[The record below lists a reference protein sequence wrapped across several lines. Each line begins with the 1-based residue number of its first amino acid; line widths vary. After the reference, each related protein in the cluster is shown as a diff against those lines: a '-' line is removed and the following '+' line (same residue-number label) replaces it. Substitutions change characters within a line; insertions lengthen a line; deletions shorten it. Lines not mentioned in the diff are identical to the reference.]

1 MANKYTFSERYKK
14 ELVDIEIKFSDEE
27 KNYYEDLLKYD
38 ESVFVGILGTER
50 YQKTLEKIQ
59 ENIKNDNTEIEEYK
73 RNEIYNYIRTTLYGY
88 LDKNDFLDKKEK
100 QDKDFFSDDKERQAE
115 FYEKLLYFALDNNK
129 QKWTDLFE
137 QFLEYNASRTQIK
150 LQTTKRKEECNFF
163 HEFLKDLIEY
173 GVLNSSLLEDRKT
186 TVETLWKMIKGIKEK
201 DLWNMRKFIRINS
214 LNEKSW
220 TIQRSRYFWT
230 ELLER
235 DVLFELVD
243 NWRIYAEKKGKN
255 SRIRERKILLCQSN
269 DTKEINEIK
278 KSFME
283 ELKDRY
289 QNWKMCNAMD
299 FYFNFLCK
307 YIFPEIDFW
316 KIVLNNKSRKQRYFD
331 NKLMRGI
338 QGVLGA
344 YEGDLWTHNETE
356 RIENSILMTDIE
368 EEWVQRM
375 VWSFP
380 KKAEELFSE
389 NFMRYSFQRGF
400 GALHKKY
407 FGGTGEM
414 QRLFEVSSSYKPS
427 YEKFADWKY
436 GIHRSVSNW
445 ISICYEDFYLS
456 TSKDVLF
463 CILNGTTI
471 PKRER
476 KTVEY
481 DPINGYHLCGDRDKT
496 FIWTR
501 DEPKEKDKSYSMEKF
516 FSLEYQLLSKR
527 QGTKIKKPQF
537 LIDRA
542 LEDNNEVE
550 YFERYV
556 LEMQHGIFTAWRLY
570 CIVYELF
577 VFDDQYKDLKEATS
591 KLSKSIGKIHNLEL
605 RLHVLNEIE
614 IIIHA
619 VKDNR
624 YLELV
629 KSVEQIAEIVD
640 EEAQEF
646 NEMYDRVFLGL
657 LWMFK
662 DEKNW
667 KEILWLRNI
676 ENIEFS
682 KILSEIKDLQRADFV
697 ISYTYLKFCT
707 IYKEQ
712 KVAKGRKYDIYNAIL
727 EALKEKESLYEKLLN
742 S

>member
-1 MANKYTFSERYKK
+1 MANKYTFCERYKK
-14 ELVDIEIKFSDEE
+14 ELDDIEIKFSDEE
-27 KNYYEDLLKYD
+27 KEHYENLLEYD

-50 YQKTLEKIQ
+50 YQKTLDEIQ
-59 ENIKNDNTEIEEYK
+59 KNIRNDNPEIEEYK

-88 LDKNDFLDKKEK
+88 LDKNDFSDKKEK
-100 QDKDFFSDDKERQAE
+100 QDKNFISDDKERQAE
-115 FYEKLLYFALDNNK
+115 IYEKLLYFALDNNK

-137 QFLEYNASRTQIK
+137 QFLEYNASGS
-150 LQTTKRKEECNFF
+150 QTNKRKEEYNFF
-163 HEFLKDLIEY
+163 HNFLKDLIEY
-173 GVLNSSLLEDRKT
+173 GVLNSSLLEDRKVS
-186 TVETLWKMIKGIKEK
+186 VETLWKMIKGIKEK
-201 DLWNMRKFIRINS
+201 DLWDMRKFIRINS
-214 LNEKSW
+214 SNEKSW
-220 TIQRSRYFWT
+220 IIQRSRYFGT

-243 NWRIYAEKKGKN
+243 NWRIYAERKAKN
-255 SRIRERKILLCQSN
+255 SRIREKKILLCQCE
-269 DTKEINEIK
+269 DIKEIK
-278 KSFME
+278 KNFMD
-283 ELKDRY
+283 ELKGRY
-289 QNWKMCNAMD
+289 QNWKMSNAID

-316 KIVLNNKSRKQRYFD
+316 KIVLDNKSSKQRYFD

-356 RIENSILMTDIE
+356 RIENSILTTDIKE
-368 EEWVQRM
+368 QWFQGM
-375 VWSFP
+375 IWSFP
-380 KKAEELFSE
+380 KKTEELFRE

-400 GALHKKY
+400 GALYKKY
-407 FGGTGEM
+407 FGGTGGM
-414 QRLFEVSSSYKPS
+414 QRLLEVSSSYKPG
-427 YEKFADWKY
+427 YENSADWKH

-591 KLSKSIGKIHNLEL
+591 KLSQSIGKIHNLEL
-605 RLHVLNEIE
+605 RLYVLNEIE
-614 IIIHA
+614 VIIHT

-640 EEAQEF
+640 EAAQEF
-646 NEMYDRVFLGL
+646 NEKYDQLFLGL

>member
-1 MANKYTFSERYKK
+1 
-14 ELVDIEIKFSDEE
+14 
-27 KNYYEDLLKYD
+27 
-38 ESVFVGILGTER
+38 
-50 YQKTLEKIQ
+50 
-59 ENIKNDNTEIEEYK
+59 
-73 RNEIYNYIRTTLYGY
+73 
-88 LDKNDFLDKKEK
+88 
-100 QDKDFFSDDKERQAE
+100 
-115 FYEKLLYFALDNNK
+115 
-129 QKWTDLFE
+129 
-137 QFLEYNASRTQIK
+137 
-150 LQTTKRKEECNFF
+150 
-163 HEFLKDLIEY
+163 
-173 GVLNSSLLEDRKT
+173 
-186 TVETLWKMIKGIKEK
+186 
-201 DLWNMRKFIRINS
+201 MRKFIRINS

-289 QNWKMCNAMD
+289 QNWKMSNAMD

-436 GIHRSVSNW
+436 GIHRSVSYW

-619 VKDNR
+619 VKDNQ